1 MQPNLDEIRK
11 LQAQGNVIPVYKS
24 VIADFLTPVS
34 AFLKLEKDRSHAFL
48 LESVEGGERIAR
60 YSFLGGDPFLVK
72 RYKNGQPA
80 DFMQD
85 LRATMARFKSVK
97 LPNLPP
103 FTGGAV
109 GYFGYDM
116 VRTIED
122 IPQTGVDDLGVDD
135 AVLMFYKTVLA
146 FDHLRHQI
154 HIISNILVDDSHE
167 PLDVQYEKAVAEIQR
182 IEALL
187 RAPLEMPPVTRN
199 ETDVTVRSNF
209 EKSAYLAAVDKA
221 KEYIAA
227 GDIFQ
232 VVLAQRF
239 EVDLPTAPFEVY
251 RALRIVNPSPYM
263 YFLKMPDTCIVGS
276 SPEMLVRVREQE
288 IEYRP
293 IAGTLPRGASDSE
306 DEANAERLRNDEKER
321 AEHIML
327 VDLGRNDLGRVSQYG
342 TVRVE
347 ELMTIERYS
356 HVMHLVSSLRGK
368 LRQNVDRWD
377 SLMAC
382 FPAGTVSGAP
392 KVRAME
398 IIDELE
404 PTKRGVYAGAVMYA
418 DFSNNLDSCIAI
430 RTLVVRGNKGYI
442 QAGGGI
448 VADSVPENE
457 YMETVNKSRAL
468 IRAINLAQRMGSKF
482 MILVID
488 NYDSFTYNLVQYLG
502 ELGEDLSVYRNDK
515 ISLEEIERMKPER
528 IVISPG
534 PGTPADAGITED
546 VVRHFHKSTPILG
559 VCLGH
564 QAIGEV
570 FGGKIVR
577 APTLM
582 HGKVS
587 EIFHDSKGLF
597 AGLPQGFPATRY
609 HSLMVTQIPT
619 TLEISAETKDG
630 IVMGLRHREF
640 PTEGI
645 QFHCESI
652 MTVAGKNL
660 LKNFLKS

>member
-1 MQPNLDEIRK
+1 MQPTLEEIKK
-11 LQAQGNVIPVYKS
+11 LRTQGNVIPVYKS

-34 AFLKLEKDRSHAFL
+34 AFLKLEQDRSHAFL
-48 LESVEGGERIAR
+48 LESVEGGERMAR
-60 YSFLGGDPFLVK
+60 YSFLGVDPFLIT
-72 RYKNGQPA
+72 RYRNGEPPS
-80 DFMQD
+80 FIEN
-85 LRATMARFKSVK
+85 LRTTMDRFKSVK

-116 VRTIED
+116 VRTIEE
-122 IPQTGVDDLGVDD
+122 IPQSGTDDLGVDD

-154 HIISNILVDDSHE
+154 HIISNVIVDDANESIE
-167 PLDVQYEKAVAEIQR
+167 RQYENAVREIQN

-187 RAPLEMPPVTRN
+187 HRPLEIPAVTRN
-199 ETDVTVRSNF
+199 EGDVAVRSNF
-209 EKSAYLAAVDKA
+209 DKKDYLDAVSKA

-232 VVLAQRF
+232 VVLSQRF
-239 EVDLPTAPFEVY
+239 EVDLPVSPFEIY

-263 YFLKMPDTCIVGS
+263 YFLKMPDTTIVGS
-276 SPEMLVRVREQE
+276 SPEMLVRVRERD

-293 IAGTLPRGASDSE
+293 IAGTLPRGAGTAE
-306 DEANAERLRNDEKER
+306 DEANAERLKNDEKER

-347 ELMTIERYS
+347 DLMFIERYS
-356 HVMHLVSSLRGK
+356 HVMHLVSSLRGE
-368 LRQNVDRWD
+368 LRSGVDRWD

-404 PTKRGVYAGAVMYA
+404 PTKRGVYAGAVMYV

-430 RTLVVRGNKGYI
+430 RTLVVRGDKGYI

-468 IRAINLAQRMGSKF
+468 IRAINLAQRGF
-482 MILVID
+482 
-488 NYDSFTYNLVQYLG
+488 
-502 ELGEDLSVYRNDK
+502 EL
-515 ISLEEIERMKPER
+515 
-528 IVISPG
+528 
-534 PGTPADAGITED
+534 
-546 VVRHFHKSTPILG
+546 
-559 VCLGH
+559 
-564 QAIGEV
+564 
-570 FGGKIVR
+570 
-577 APTLM
+577 
-582 HGKVS
+582 
-587 EIFHDSKGLF
+587 
-597 AGLPQGFPATRY
+597 
-609 HSLMVTQIPT
+609 
-619 TLEISAETKDG
+619 
-630 IVMGLRHREF
+630 
-640 PTEGI
+640 
-645 QFHCESI
+645 
-652 MTVAGKNL
+652 
-660 LKNFLKS
+660 

>member
-1 MQPNLDEIRK
+1 MQPSLEEVKK
-11 LQAQGNVIPVYKS
+11 LQSQGNVIPVYKS

-34 AFLKLEKDRSHAFL
+34 AFLKLEKNRSHGFL
-48 LESVEGGERIAR
+48 LESIEGGERIAR
-60 YSFLGGDPFLVK
+60 YSFLGVDPFLIT
-72 RYKNGQPA
+72 RYRDGQPPN
-80 DFMQD
+80 FMQN
-85 LRATMARFKSVK
+85 LRATMQRFKSVK

-116 VRTIED
+116 IRTVED
-122 IPQTGVDDLGVDD
+122 IPNTGVDDLQVDD
-135 AVLMFYKTVLA
+135 AVLMFYKTILA

-154 HIISNILVDDSHE
+154 HIISNVITGESQDSIETLYQKAVDD
-167 PLDVQYEKAVAEIQR
+167 IQT

-187 RAPLEMPPVTRN
+187 RTPLEIPPVTQNDR
-199 ETDVTVRSNF
+199 DVTVRSNF
-209 EKSAYLAAVDKA
+209 EKKDYLSSVAKA

-232 VVLAQRF
+232 VVLSQRF
-239 EVDLPTAPFEVY
+239 EVDLPVSPFEIY

-263 YFLKMPDTCIVGS
+263 YFLKIPETAIVGS
-276 SPEMLVRVREQE
+276 SPEMLVRVRDRE

-293 IAGTLPRGASDSE
+293 IAGTLPRGATHAE
-306 DEANAERLRNDEKER
+306 DEANAEKLRTDEKER

-327 VDLGRNDLGRVSQYG
+327 VDLGRNDLGRVSRYG

-347 ELMTIERYS
+347 ELMFLERYS
-356 HVMHLVSSLRGK
+356 HVMHLVSSLRGE
-368 LRQNVDRWD
+368 LREDVDRWD

-468 IRAINLAQRMGSKF
+468 IRAINLAQRGF
-482 MILVID
+482 
-488 NYDSFTYNLVQYLG
+488 
-502 ELGEDLSVYRNDK
+502 
-515 ISLEEIERMKPER
+515 EI
-528 IVISPG
+528 
-534 PGTPADAGITED
+534 
-546 VVRHFHKSTPILG
+546 
-559 VCLGH
+559 
-564 QAIGEV
+564 
-570 FGGKIVR
+570 
-577 APTLM
+577 
-582 HGKVS
+582 
-587 EIFHDSKGLF
+587 
-597 AGLPQGFPATRY
+597 
-609 HSLMVTQIPT
+609 
-619 TLEISAETKDG
+619 
-630 IVMGLRHREF
+630 
-640 PTEGI
+640 
-645 QFHCESI
+645 
-652 MTVAGKNL
+652 
-660 LKNFLKS
+660 

>member
-1 MQPNLDEIRK
+1 VQPSLEEVKK
-11 LQAQGNVIPVYKS
+11 LQSQGNVIPVYKS

-60 YSFLGGDPFLVK
+60 YSFLGGDPFQVL
-72 RYKNGQPA
+72 RYRNGQPA
-80 DFMQD
+80 KFIDNV
-85 LRATMARFKSVK
+85 RETMDRFKSVK

-116 VRTIED
+116 VRTIEE
-122 IPQTGVDDLGVDD
+122 IPQSGVDDLGVDD
-135 AVLMFYKTVLA
+135 AVLMFYKTILA

-154 HIISNILVDDSHE
+154 HIISNIIVDDSHE
-167 PLDVQYEKAVAEIQR
+167 SIEVQYQKAVEEIQS
-182 IEALL
+182 IETLL
-187 RAPLEMPPVTRN
+187 RAPLEIPPVTRN
-199 ETDVTVRSNF
+199 DRDVTVRSNF
-209 EKSAYLAAVDKA
+209 EKKDYLDAVAKS

-232 VVLAQRF
+232 VVVSQRF
-239 EVDLPTAPFEVY
+239 EVDLPTSAFEIY

-263 YFLKMPDTCIVGS
+263 YFLKMPETTIVGS
-276 SPEMLVRVREQE
+276 SPEMLVRVRDRE

-293 IAGTLPRGASDSE
+293 IAGTLPRGANSAE
-306 DEANAERLRNDEKER
+306 DEANGERLRNDEKER

-342 TVRVE
+342 TVKVE
-347 ELMTIERYS
+347 ELMFIERYS
-356 HVMHLVSSLRGK
+356 HVMHLVSSLRGE
-368 LRQNVDRWD
+368 LRDGLDRWD

-404 PTKRGVYAGAVMYA
+404 PTKRGVYAGAVMYV

-468 IRAINLAQRMGSKF
+468 IRAINLAQRGF
-482 MILVID
+482 
-488 NYDSFTYNLVQYLG
+488 
-502 ELGEDLSVYRNDK
+502 EL
-515 ISLEEIERMKPER
+515 
-528 IVISPG
+528 
-534 PGTPADAGITED
+534 
-546 VVRHFHKSTPILG
+546 
-559 VCLGH
+559 
-564 QAIGEV
+564 
-570 FGGKIVR
+570 
-577 APTLM
+577 
-582 HGKVS
+582 
-587 EIFHDSKGLF
+587 
-597 AGLPQGFPATRY
+597 
-609 HSLMVTQIPT
+609 
-619 TLEISAETKDG
+619 
-630 IVMGLRHREF
+630 
-640 PTEGI
+640 
-645 QFHCESI
+645 
-652 MTVAGKNL
+652 
-660 LKNFLKS
+660 

>member
-1 MQPNLDEIRK
+1 MQPSLEDVKR
-11 LQAQGNVIPVYKS
+11 LQSQGNVIPVYKS

-48 LESVEGGERIAR
+48 LESIEGGERIAR
-60 YSFLGGDPFLVK
+60 YSFLGGDPFLIK
-72 RYKNGQPA
+72 RYRDGQPA
-80 DFMQD
+80 NFMQD
-85 LRATMARFKSVK
+85 IRATMKRFKSVK

-122 IPQTGVDDLGVDD
+122 IPKSGLDDLAVDD

-154 HIISNILVDDSHE
+154 HIISNVIVDDSQE
-167 PLDVQYEKAVAEIQR
+167 SVETQYKKALEEIR
-182 IEALL
+182 HIESLL
-187 RAPLEMPPVTRN
+187 RAPLEIPPVTRN

-209 EKSAYLAAVDKA
+209 EKKDYLAAVSRA

-239 EVDLPTAPFEVY
+239 EVDLPTPPFEIY

-293 IAGTLPRGASDSE
+293 IAGTLPRGANETE
-306 DEANAERLRNDEKER
+306 DEANAERLSNDEKER

-347 ELMTIERYS
+347 DLMFIERYS
-356 HVMHLVSSLRGK
+356 HVMHLVSSLRGQ
-368 LRQNVDRWD
+368 LRDGVDRWD
-377 SLMAC
+377 TLMAC

-457 YMETVNKSRAL
+457 YQETVNKSRAL
-468 IRAINLAQRMGSKF
+468 IRAINLAQHGF
-482 MILVID
+482 
-488 NYDSFTYNLVQYLG
+488 
-502 ELGEDLSVYRNDK
+502 
-515 ISLEEIERMKPER
+515 EI
-528 IVISPG
+528 
-534 PGTPADAGITED
+534 
-546 VVRHFHKSTPILG
+546 
-559 VCLGH
+559 
-564 QAIGEV
+564 
-570 FGGKIVR
+570 
-577 APTLM
+577 
-582 HGKVS
+582 
-587 EIFHDSKGLF
+587 
-597 AGLPQGFPATRY
+597 
-609 HSLMVTQIPT
+609 
-619 TLEISAETKDG
+619 
-630 IVMGLRHREF
+630 
-640 PTEGI
+640 
-645 QFHCESI
+645 
-652 MTVAGKNL
+652 
-660 LKNFLKS
+660 

>member
-1 MQPNLDEIRK
+1 MQPSLDDIKK
-11 LQAQGNVIPVYKS
+11 LQSLGNVIPVYKS

-72 RYKNGQPA
+72 RYKDGQPA
-80 DFMQD
+80 NFMQD

-122 IPQTGVDDLGVDD
+122 IPKSGIDDLGVDD

-154 HIISNILVDDSHE
+154 HIISNILVDDSHD
-167 PLDVQYEKAVAEIQR
+167 PLEVQYERAVAEIQR

-187 RAPLEMPPVTRN
+187 RAPLEVPPVTRN
-199 ETDVTVRSNF
+199 ESDVTVRSNF
-209 EKSAYLAAVDKA
+209 EKNAYLSAVASA

-239 EVDLPTAPFEVY
+239 EVDLPVAPFEVY

-263 YFLKMPDTCIVGS
+263 YFLKMPDTSIVGS

-293 IAGTLPRGASDSE
+293 IAGTLPRGANEAE
-306 DEANAERLRNDEKER
+306 DDANAEKLTNDEKEK

-347 ELMTIERYS
+347 ELMCIERYS
-356 HVMHLVSSLRGK
+356 HVMHLVSSLRGQ
-368 LRQNVDRWD
+368 LRKDVDRWD

-392 KVRAME
+392 
-398 IIDELE
+398 
-404 PTKRGVYAGAVMYA
+404 
-418 DFSNNLDSCIAI
+418 
-430 RTLVVRGNKGYI
+430 
-442 QAGGGI
+442 
-448 VADSVPENE
+448 
-457 YMETVNKSRAL
+457 
-468 IRAINLAQRMGSKF
+468 
-482 MILVID
+482 
-488 NYDSFTYNLVQYLG
+488 
-502 ELGEDLSVYRNDK
+502 
-515 ISLEEIERMKPER
+515 
-528 IVISPG
+528 
-534 PGTPADAGITED
+534 
-546 VVRHFHKSTPILG
+546 
-559 VCLGH
+559 
-564 QAIGEV
+564 
-570 FGGKIVR
+570 
-577 APTLM
+577 
-582 HGKVS
+582 
-587 EIFHDSKGLF
+587 
-597 AGLPQGFPATRY
+597 
-609 HSLMVTQIPT
+609 
-619 TLEISAETKDG
+619 
-630 IVMGLRHREF
+630 
-640 PTEGI
+640 
-645 QFHCESI
+645 
-652 MTVAGKNL
+652 
-660 LKNFLKS
+660 

>member
-1 MQPNLDEIRK
+1 MQPTLEEVKK
-11 LQAQGNVIPVYKS
+11 LQSQGNVIPVYKS

-60 YSFLGGDPFLVK
+60 YSFLGGEPFLVK
-72 RYKNGQPA
+72 RYRDGQPA
-80 DFMQD
+80 DFMED
-85 LRATMARFKSVK
+85 LRATMSRFKSVK

-122 IPQTGVDDLGVDD
+122 IPKTGVDDLGVDD

-154 HIISNILVDDSHE
+154 HIISNVIVEESRE
-167 PLDVQYEKAVAEIQR
+167 PIDVQYEKAVQKIAEL
-182 IEALL
+182 ENLL
-187 RAPLEMPPVTRN
+187 RAPLEVPPVTRN
-199 ETDVTVRSNF
+199 DRDVAVSSNF
-209 EKSAYLAAVDKA
+209 EKKDYLSSVQKA

-232 VVLAQRF
+232 VVLSQRF
-239 EVDLPTAPFEVY
+239 EVELPTTPFEIY

-263 YFLKMPDTCIVGS
+263 YFLKMPDTSIVGS
-276 SPEMLVRVREQE
+276 SPEMLVRVRERRL
-288 IEYRP
+288 EYRP
-293 IAGTLPRGASDSE
+293 IAGTLPRGGSDAE
-306 DEANAERLRNDEKER
+306 DEANADRLRNEPKER

-327 VDLGRNDLGRVSQYG
+327 VDLGRNDLGRVSKYG
-342 TVRVE
+342 TVRAE
-347 ELMTIERYS
+347 DLMFIERYS
-356 HVMHLVSSLRGK
+356 HVMHLVSSLRGE
-368 LRQNVDRWD
+368 LRDDLDRWD
-377 SLMAC
+377 TLMAC

-457 YMETVNKSRAL
+457 YLETVNKSRAL
-468 IRAINLAQRMGSKF
+468 IRAINLAQRGF
-482 MILVID
+482 
-488 NYDSFTYNLVQYLG
+488 
-502 ELGEDLSVYRNDK
+502 EL
-515 ISLEEIERMKPER
+515 
-528 IVISPG
+528 
-534 PGTPADAGITED
+534 
-546 VVRHFHKSTPILG
+546 
-559 VCLGH
+559 
-564 QAIGEV
+564 
-570 FGGKIVR
+570 
-577 APTLM
+577 
-582 HGKVS
+582 
-587 EIFHDSKGLF
+587 
-597 AGLPQGFPATRY
+597 
-609 HSLMVTQIPT
+609 
-619 TLEISAETKDG
+619 
-630 IVMGLRHREF
+630 
-640 PTEGI
+640 
-645 QFHCESI
+645 
-652 MTVAGKNL
+652 
-660 LKNFLKS
+660 

>member
-1 MQPNLDEIRK
+1 
-11 LQAQGNVIPVYKS
+11 
-24 VIADFLTPVS
+24 
-34 AFLKLEKDRSHAFL
+34 
-48 LESVEGGERIAR
+48 
-60 YSFLGGDPFLVK
+60 
-72 RYKNGQPA
+72 
-80 DFMQD
+80 
-85 LRATMARFKSVK
+85 MARFKSVK

-122 IPQTGVDDLGVDD
+122 IPKSGVDDLGVDD
-135 AVLMFYKTVLA
+135 AILMFYKTVLA

-154 HIISNILVDDSHE
+154 HIISNVIVDEAHE
-167 PLDVQYEKAVAEIQR
+167 PIDVQYRSALDEIKN

-187 RAPLEMPPVTRN
+187 RAPLEIPGTLHHPN
-199 ETDVTVRSNF
+199 EVTVRSNF
-209 EKSAYLAAVDKA
+209 EKKGYLEAVAKA

-239 EVDLPTAPFEVY
+239 GVDLRTTPFEIY

-263 YFLKMPDTCIVGS
+263 YFLKMPETTIVGS
-276 SPEMLVRVREQE
+276 SPEMLVRVRDRD

-293 IAGTLPRGASDSE
+293 IAGTLPRGSSTAE

-327 VDLGRNDLGRVSQYG
+327 VDLGRNDVGRVSQYG
-342 TVRVE
+342 TVKVE
-347 ELMTIERYS
+347 ELMFIERYS
-356 HVMHLVSSLRGK
+356 HVMHLVSSLHGE
-368 LRQNVDRWD
+368 LRDDVDRWD
-377 SLMAC
+377 ALMAC

-430 RTLVVRGNKGYI
+430 RTLVVRGGKGYI

-468 IRAINLAQRMGSKF
+468 IRAIDLAQRGF
-482 MILVID
+482 
-488 NYDSFTYNLVQYLG
+488 
-502 ELGEDLSVYRNDK
+502 EL
-515 ISLEEIERMKPER
+515 
-528 IVISPG
+528 
-534 PGTPADAGITED
+534 
-546 VVRHFHKSTPILG
+546 
-559 VCLGH
+559 
-564 QAIGEV
+564 
-570 FGGKIVR
+570 
-577 APTLM
+577 
-582 HGKVS
+582 
-587 EIFHDSKGLF
+587 
-597 AGLPQGFPATRY
+597 
-609 HSLMVTQIPT
+609 
-619 TLEISAETKDG
+619 
-630 IVMGLRHREF
+630 
-640 PTEGI
+640 
-645 QFHCESI
+645 
-652 MTVAGKNL
+652 
-660 LKNFLKS
+660 